1 MKKQYKDIFL
11 IISFIL
17 SLIIMDNLLGLGLK
31 SLPQKDSR
39 DPAKLVWDDLYDIER
54 NSIDVMFLGSS
65 HARFAFNTNYFD
77 QELKLNTFN
86 LSSSDQTPV
95 VGYYALKQAIEKQK
109 PKLLVYEA
117 YWSKFCSTD
126 NTTAATFVYDYLKS
140 PTIKAEILLTLNG
153 EKNYKEFVLDSL
165 IKTYKYRNK
174 LFTSLDFIMRG
185 GLNDEPAFK
194 DYNVFSDF
202 IYKGKGYLYSDKLV
216 TKKIIENST
225 FTRTKD
231 YKFDKKQIE
240 YFDKTMELCKEN
252 GIKVIVVT
260 APLPADTIE
269 YVKDYDIYSNKIN
282 SMAKKYDLE
291 YIDYNLINKDGKVFD
306 NMCFQDSN
314 HVNANGA
321 IRLAENMLST
331 IKKYIY

>member
-1 MKKQYKDIFL
+1 MKKHYRNILL
-11 IISFIL
+11 IILFIF
-17 SLIIMDNLLGLGLK
+17 SLIIMDNLLGMGLK

-39 DPAKLVWDDLYDIER
+39 DPATLVWDDLYDIER

-65 HARFAFNTNYFD
+65 HARFAFNTDYFD

-95 VGYYALKQAIEKQK
+95 VGYYAFKQAIEKQN

-117 YWSKFCSTD
+117 YWSKLCSTD
-126 NTTAATFVYDYLKS
+126 NTTAATFVYDYLES
-140 PTIKAEILLTLNG
+140 PTIRAELLLTLNR

-165 IKTYKYRNK
+165 VKTYKYRNR
-174 LFTSLDFIMRG
+174 LFTSLDYIMRG
-185 GLNDEPAFK
+185 GLNEKPVFNDNN
-194 DYNVFSDF
+194 NVFSDY
-202 IYKGKGYLYSDKLV
+202 IYMGKGYLYSDQLV

-231 YKFDKKQIE
+231 YKFNDKQIE
-240 YFDKTMELCKEN
+240 YFDKTMELCKEK

-260 APLPADTIE
+260 APLPADTIK
-269 YVKDYDIYSNKIN
+269 YVKDYDEYSKKIN
-282 SMAKKYDLE
+282 SMAKKHGLE

-306 NMCFQDSN
+306 NMCFRDSN

-321 IRLAENMLST
+321 IRLAEKMLST
-331 IKKYIY
+331 LKKYT